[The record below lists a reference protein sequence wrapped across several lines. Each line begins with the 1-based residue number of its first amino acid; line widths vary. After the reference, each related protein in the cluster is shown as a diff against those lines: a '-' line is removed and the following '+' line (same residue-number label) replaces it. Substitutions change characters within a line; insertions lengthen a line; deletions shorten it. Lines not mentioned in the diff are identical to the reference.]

1 MKKLIVSI
9 FMCMGL
15 LTSAQT
21 FSAAMEKAVAACVG
35 LSESIG
41 STSTA
46 GLKAANMALKK
57 ADIVYFGDLWLE
69 KGKDLSVDGHFIFD
83 EEFVD
88 SLAENRL
95 IIKFS
100 SRYMRKRASWGPGGT
115 GGRIKMTTLAL
126 EAGASAVWKSVNRKL
141 AEYALVAEPGGLFTM
156 TIRDEKGRALY
167 SETVNNKQ
175 GAKVRKAQIKLPDKI
190 TKLYI
195 EIKNTGRNDASFALL
210 SN

>member
-1 MKKLIVSI
+1 MKKIIVSI
-9 FMCMGL
+9 FMCVGML
-15 LTSAQT
+15 ASAQT

-46 GLKAANMALKK
+46 GLKAANMALKE
-57 ADIVYFGDLWLE
+57 ADVVNFGDLWLE
-69 KGKDLSVDGHFIFD
+69 KGKALPVDGHFIFD

-100 SRYMRKRASWGPGGT
+100 GRYMQKRASCGPGGT

-126 EAGASAVWKSVNRKL
+126 KAGGSAVWKTVNRKV

-167 SETVNNKQ
+167 SETVDNKL
-175 GAKVRKAQIKLPDKI
+175 GAKVRKAQITLPDKI

-195 EIKNTGRNDASFALL
+195 EVKNTGTNDASFALL
-210 SN
+210 GN

>member
-1 MKKLIVSI
+1 
-9 FMCMGL
+9 
-15 LTSAQT
+15 
-21 FSAAMEKAVAACVG
+21 
-35 LSESIG
+35 
-41 STSTA
+41 
-46 GLKAANMALKK
+46 
-57 ADIVYFGDLWLE
+57 
-69 KGKDLSVDGHFIFD
+69 
-83 EEFVD
+83 
-88 SLAENRL
+88 
-95 IIKFS
+95 
-100 SRYMRKRASWGPGGT
+100 
-115 GGRIKMTTLAL
+115 MTTLAL

-156 TIRDEKGRALY
+156 TIRDEKGCALY

>member
-1 MKKLIVSI
+1 
-9 FMCMGL
+9 MCGP
-15 LTSAQT
+15 
-21 FSAAMEKAVAACVG
+21 VG
-35 LSESIG
+35 INS

-100 SRYMRKRASWGPGGT
+100 SRYMRKRASWGPGGY
-115 GGRIKMTTLAL
+115 GRTHQNDHSRPRSRRLGCL
-126 EAGASAVWKSVNRKL
+126 EKRK
-141 AEYALVAEPGGLFTM
+141 P
-156 TIRDEKGRALY
+156 
-167 SETVNNKQ
+167 
-175 GAKVRKAQIKLPDKI
+175 
-190 TKLYI
+190 
-195 EIKNTGRNDASFALL
+195 
-210 SN
+210 

>member
-95 IIKFS
+95 ILKFS

-115 GGRIKMTTLAL
+115 GGRIK
-126 EAGASAVWKSVNRKL
+126 AGASAVWKSVNRKL